1 MAFDIA
7 HFSDASLG
15 LAQGGSPLGH
25 PDPWLHLTW
34 RFLETV
40 VCYICRGV
48 HRIQITIGIL
58 MVIIVSVILVAAVAV
73 VVNNTR
79 GKNEENPKLVNFS
92 VPRYLPHSLKLPC
105 GWLSKL
111 SSLLGPS
118 SNTAPII

>member
-1 MAFDIA
+1 
-7 HFSDASLG
+7 
-15 LAQGGSPLGH
+15 
-25 PDPWLHLTW
+25 
-34 RFLETV
+34 
-40 VCYICRGV
+40 
-48 HRIQITIGIL
+48 

-111 SSLLGPS
+111 SSLLGS
-118 SNTAPII
+118 LF